1 MTKLGEVVKG
11 FLREHFQL
19 VVLVLLF
26 FIVGSIIGG
35 ISVTHLHQEQ
45 QTALKNY
52 LDQNFQL
59 LVDQPA
65 NRIAVVGQTVLGN
78 LKIGISLWFLGLTV
92 IGLPLIGLIILV
104 RGFILGFTTGFL
116 IQQKSLQGAVLIIL
130 GIIPQ
135 NLIYIPFLL
144 LGGVL
149 STSFSLYLI
158 RGRISVARTIWTRFF
173 SYSLSMLIIIIGL
186 IIAGLIEGLV
196 APAFLR
202 LLIPVISS

>member
-65 NRIAVVGQTVLGN
+65 NRITVVGQTVLGN

>member
-1 MTKLGEVVKG
+1 MV
-11 FLREHFQL
+11 LRFD
-19 VVLVLLF
+19 
-26 FIVGSIIGG
+26 SNWT
-35 ISVTHLHQEQ
+35 S
-45 QTALKNY
+45 
-52 LDQNFQL
+52 
-59 LVDQPA
+59 P
-65 NRIAVVGQTVLGN
+65 NR
-78 LKIGISLWFLGLTV
+78 
-92 IGLPLIGLIILV
+92 LIILV

-149 STSFSLYLI
+149 SISFSLYLI
-158 RGRISVARTIWTRFF
+158 RGRISVARTMWTRFF
-173 SYSLSMLIIIIGL
+173 SYSLSMFLIIIGL

>member
-1 MTKLGEVVKG
+1 MTKLSEVVKG

-19 VVLVLLF
+19 AVLVLLF
-26 FIVGSIIGG
+26 FIVGSILGG

-59 LVDQPA
+59 LADQPV
-65 NRIAVVGQTVLGN
+65 NRITVVGQTVLGN

-149 STSFSLYLI
+149 SISFSLYLI
-158 RGRISVARTIWTRFF
+158 RGRISVARTMWTRFF
-173 SYSLSMLIIIIGL
+173 SYSLSMFSLFSNT
-186 IIAGLIEGLV
+186 AHRR
-196 APAFLR
+196 FL
-202 LLIPVISS
+202 

>member
-1 MTKLGEVVKG
+1 MTKLSEVVKG

-19 VVLVLLF
+19 AVLVLLF

-59 LVDQPA
+59 LADQPV
-65 NRIAVVGQTVLGN
+65 NRITVVGQTVLGN

-92 IGLPLIGLIILV
+92 IGLPLVGLIILV

-158 RGRISVARTIWTRFF
+158 RGSISVARTVWTRFF
-173 SYSLSMLIIIIGL
+173 SYSLSMFLIIIGL

>member
-1 MTKLGEVVKG
+1 MTKLSEVVKG

-19 VVLVLLF
+19 AVLVLLF
-26 FIVGSIIGG
+26 FIVGSILGG

-59 LVDQPA
+59 LADQPV
-65 NRIAVVGQTVLGN
+65 NRITVVGQTVLGN

-149 STSFSLYLI
+149 SISFSLYLI
-158 RGRISVARTIWTRFF
+158 RGRISVARTMWTRFF
-173 SYSLSMLIIIIGL
+173 SYSLSMFLIIIGL